1 MRFVSA
7 LRLRVS
13 AFKGKPW
20 PIVEEKNK
28 LRNQQKKNQEEQAK
42 EKADWNCE
50 KSGNFKNFITNG
62 NVSFQCQ
69 GLCMTKSSSEMLHSL
84 FRKSFTLSLSN
95 SLSTIDK
102 D

>member
-13 AFKGKPW
+13 AFQGKPW

-50 KSGNFKNFITNG
+50 KSGKIHSVYMLQYPRLLMRHKPFFVPKN
-62 NVSFQCQ
+62 
-69 GLCMTKSSSEMLHSL
+69 E
-84 FRKSFTLSLSN
+84 
-95 SLSTIDK
+95 
-102 D
+102 

>member
-13 AFKGKPW
+13 AFEGKPW

-62 NVSFQCQ
+62 NVKKRKGQKGNRSPLSPYPNGTSAYAF
-69 GLCMTKSSSEMLHSL
+69 SAEMEY
-84 FRKSFTLSLSN
+84 R
-95 SLSTIDK
+95 
-102 D
+102 

>member
-1 MRFVSA
+1 MRFVCA

-13 AFKGKPW
+13 AFQGKPW

-50 KSGNFKNFITNG
+50 KSGNFKSFITNC
-62 NVSFQCQ
+62 NVVCGKIPKPGDKIHSFSVCPAGERYRCEVQ
-69 GLCMTKSSSEMLHSL
+69 GPGKP
-84 FRKSFTLSLSN
+84 
-95 SLSTIDK
+95 
-102 D
+102 

>member
-13 AFKGKPW
+13 AFEGKPW

-62 NVSFQCQ
+62 NVP
-69 GLCMTKSSSEMLHSL
+69 TT
-84 FRKSFTLSLSN
+84 FTQYTN
-95 SLSTIDK
+95 
-102 D
+102 